1 MTALPNPLPP
11 VAILAGGLAT
21 RMRPLTETIPKSLLP
36 VAGRPFIEHQLAAL
50 QRQGIRRVVIC
61 AGFLGESIRDACGD
75 GSRAGVE
82 IDYSFDGS
90 RQLGTGGAIRNA
102 LPLLGDTFIVM
113 YGDSY
118 LDIDLP
124 DVMGAFRR
132 SGKPA
137 LLAVFANHGAWD
149 TSNVIFTGGAIRMYD
164 KRRRLPE
171 MQYIDYGLSV
181 FNAGVFQAFPA
192 DSVFDLSDVLHDLSC
207 NDKLAAYEA
216 LHRFYE
222 IGSPEGLG
230 ELNERLALPALE
242 MERT

>member
-1 MTALPNPLPP
+1 MPCASVGSLKSGSVSSGKVPSSSPNETHPTPPSHPPVCRP
-11 VAILAGGLAT
+11 VAILVWRSGPT
-21 RMRPLTETIPKSLLP
+21 RLRPLTETIPKSLVP

-50 QRQGIRRVVIC
+50 KRQGVRRVVIC
-61 AGFLGESIRDACGD
+61 AGFLGESIAR
-75 GSRAGVE
+75 RAAMALCTGLH
-82 IDYSFDGS
+82 IDYSFDGP

-124 DVMGAFRR
+124 DAVSTFRS

-149 TSNVIFTGGAIRMYD
+149 ASNVVLTDGVIRMYD
-164 KRRRLPE
+164 KHRRLPE

-181 FNAGVFQAFPA
+181 FTAGVFQAFPA
-192 DSVFDLSDVLHDLSC
+192 DDVFDLSDVLHDLSC
-207 NDKLAAYEA
+207 NDIA
-216 LHRFYE
+216 R
-222 IGSPEGLG
+222 
-230 ELNERLALPALE
+230 RL
-242 MERT
+242 